1 LGVPVVDFGVFS
13 VVRYHQLQVCNV
25 DKDYG
30 NYERPKVTPIAG
42 RTRGKTAKRGQLE
55 YLMTPTRPPRAQATR
70 ALPIDDLCKDLS
82 NFYFDSEDEDEDGLT
97 SELVWSP
104 TTPISATAAGSV
116 PAADDEQIVNMALII
131 FLSTATMYHPDVRAE
146 WTAQRKSFKFSNLF
160 EARVDG
166 FLRKGLSDKVG
177 AILEV
182 KAYTRELKQHQIQ
195 MQESAQM
202 AAWIYASPDGGELDR
217 LAKGK
222 EMTR

>member
-1 LGVPVVDFGVFS
+1 
-13 VVRYHQLQVCNV
+13 
-25 DKDYG
+25 
-30 NYERPKVTPIAG
+30 
-42 RTRGKTAKRGQLE
+42 
-55 YLMTPTRPPRAQATR
+55 
-70 ALPIDDLCKDLS
+70 
-82 NFYFDSEDEDEDGLT
+82 
-97 SELVWSP
+97 
-104 TTPISATAAGSV
+104 
-116 PAADDEQIVNMALII
+116 VNMALII